1 MKRLLRFLLAF
12 FILGTLNSAFA
23 DDDNS
28 SACPSPTPPTPT
40 GLDPSKVNLAIYNNL
55 PGIQPPTL
63 DLDGRDLSA
72 EGLSMV
78 NTAAPAIVLPG
89 MPTAASTP
97 QPFPSPAPQ
106 IP

>member
-1 MKRLLRFLLAF
+1 MTIIRALVRVRLRHCQPAY
-12 FILGTLNSAFA
+12 
-23 DDDNS
+23 
-28 SACPSPTPPTPT
+28 
-40 GLDPSKVNLAIYNNL
+40 DPSKVNLAIYNNL

-89 MPTAASTP
+89 MPTVAPTP
-97 QPFPSPAPQ
+97 QPFPSPAPT
-106 IP
+106 IH